1 MKIDG
6 INLTADQLEKCR
18 AVALHPDV
26 TKARK
31 VITLYK
37 YEDANLAM
45 FRVQAA
51 SYVEAITVRAV
62 LNKPLKAAQAA
73 FVNRWLVDQ
82 NPMFAEFF
90 TVLNRTVGRAFIQG
104 APL

>member
-6 INLTADQLEKCR
+6 LNLTPEQLKRCR
-18 AVALHPDV
+18 AVALSPEV

-37 YEDANLAM
+37 YADANLAL
-45 FRVQAA
+45 FRIQAA
-51 SYVEAITVRAV
+51 SHVEAVTVRAV
-62 LNKPLKAAQAA
+62 LNRPLKAAQRA
-73 FVNRWLVDQ
+73 FVNRWLTDG
-82 NPMFAEFF
+82 NPMFAEFYA
-90 TVLNRTVGRAFIQG
+90 TLNRAVGRTFIQG